1 MSCIVCMCVAMDDDD
16 VCACTGVQQQYITGT
31 RLASSREAIMRH
43 FMGIVEYDVK
53 FWKKWSL

>member
-1 MSCIVCMCVAMDDDD
+1 MCVAMDDDD
-16 VCACTGVQQQYITGT
+16 VCACTGAQQQYITGT
-31 RLASSREAIMRH
+31 RLASSSKEAIMRH